1 VGSANPAL
9 WTAMY
14 GFSENGCREA
24 LTRALAKGPLEVRK
38 DIKEAEARL
47 KVEYHK
53 NIEKEKEQKKFE
65 RGSGVGREI

>member
-1 VGSANPAL
+1 
-9 WTAMY
+9 MY
-14 GFSENGCREA
+14 GFSENGCRDA

-53 NIEKEKEQKKFE
+53 NIEKEKEQKK
-65 RGSGVGREI
+65 I